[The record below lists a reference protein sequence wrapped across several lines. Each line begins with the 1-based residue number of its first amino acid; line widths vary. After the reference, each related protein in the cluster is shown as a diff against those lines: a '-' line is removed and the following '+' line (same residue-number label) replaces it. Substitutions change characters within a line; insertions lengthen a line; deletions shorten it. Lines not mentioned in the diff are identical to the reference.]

1 MLRFAPAA
9 VAPVPAV
16 SPASAGQG
24 GRGSR
29 GVCLGLA
36 CGHAKAHPGSGTSPG
51 THTAQAL
58 EHAEAAAKESSLAGI
73 QEHARVSLTH
83 VQAAEQAKEEGA
95 EHLTA
100 AKTALNDALRAKDP
114 DSAKKAAETAEGH
127 LEMIE

>member
-1 MLRFAPAA
+1 
-9 VAPVPAV
+9 
-16 SPASAGQG
+16 
-24 GRGSR
+24 
-29 GVCLGLA
+29 
-36 CGHAKAHPGSGTSPG
+36 
-51 THTAQAL
+51 
-58 EHAEAAAKESSLAGI
+58 
-73 QEHARVSLTH
+73 VSLTH